1 MSQRAIAEAWPAG
14 PEDCFKYKEA
24 PANGVEDGSAGD
36 CNASSDDPPSVT
48 TSSAAEADPSIVQAL
63 ATNDDE
69 VIAKIISQGDRY
81 LNVMQAIRSIGGPY
95 PDDTIPLIAY
105 IFAAAP
111 DTAFDLSDIQL
122 TGEQLLAV
130 LPKDEPLKAVDLS
143 GNATFTLSGLCQNI
157 VDIVEL
163 PRLGVTCTA
172 IAESR
177 LS

>member
-81 LNVMQAIRSIGGPY
+81 HSRQKLAQSN
-95 PDDTIPLIAY
+95 L
-105 IFAAAP
+105 
-111 DTAFDLSDIQL
+111 TATSAVSSQYL
-122 TGEQLLAV
+122 TQYDKRG
-130 LPKDEPLKAVDLS
+130 LP
-143 GNATFTLSGLCQNI
+143 
-157 VDIVEL
+157 
-163 PRLGVTCTA
+163 
-172 IAESR
+172 
-177 LS
+177 